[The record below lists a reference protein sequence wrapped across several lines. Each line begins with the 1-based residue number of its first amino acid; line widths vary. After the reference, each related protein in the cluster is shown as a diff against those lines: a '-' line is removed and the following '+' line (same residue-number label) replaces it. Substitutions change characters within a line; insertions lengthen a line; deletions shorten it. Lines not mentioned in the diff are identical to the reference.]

1 MSKIFAFL
9 GNFKIDLISLGLDLQ
24 LFNHMSK
31 LRLISY
37 LAMLPFFILVNLT
50 ISDFSVPKLK
60 IALDLAFS
68 LLSNYMKHVKAWR
81 EEKSFGCFKFN
92 KSLLSISDI

>member
-1 MSKIFAFL
+1 
-9 GNFKIDLISLGLDLQ
+9 
-24 LFNHMSK
+24 
-31 LRLISY
+31 
-37 LAMLPFFILVNLT
+37 MLPFFILVNLT

-92 KSLLSISDI
+92 KSLLSISDIWEHTEGHYFFLYLLFLQLTNC